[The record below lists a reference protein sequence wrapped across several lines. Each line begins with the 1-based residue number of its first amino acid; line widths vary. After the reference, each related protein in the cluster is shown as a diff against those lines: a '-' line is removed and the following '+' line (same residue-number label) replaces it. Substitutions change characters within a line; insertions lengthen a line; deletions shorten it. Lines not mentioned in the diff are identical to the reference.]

1 MRVQAR
7 ERPLWLAC
15 AAIVALCFA
24 QSPGLV
30 AADTKLD
37 LTGNPVGFLRQAW
50 SLWSD
55 VAPLGQPRN
64 QAYGYLFPHGSFF
77 ALGSLA
83 HIPPWVVQR
92 CWWSVLLCVGFV
104 GMVRLG
110 EVLGIGAPASR
121 MIAASAYLASPRV
134 MTTLGAISSETAPM
148 MLAPWVLIPVVQAWT
163 SKDPS
168 MRRLA
173 ARSAGAVALMG
184 AVNAVATAAACL
196 PAFLWWAAHAPRRRG
211 PNPRWRSFTAWWIPC
226 LALACAWW
234 ATALLLLGSVSPPF
248 LDFIESSRVTTRWT
262 SLVEVVRGADGWT
275 GFVDPSRMAS
285 TGLVSYPVLVF
296 ATGAL
301 AAVGLA
307 GLCLQRTPHRGLLAA
322 ILLVGVLGIC
332 VGYAGPLGGPFAE
345 PVRVFLDAA
354 GAPLRNVHKLD
365 PLVRMPLALGVA
377 SALGALSAGGQG
389 ASARGFFAALARPE
403 RGRAAPVAIAVLMAV
418 ALSASASWTGRLAP
432 GKPYQDLPG
441 YWRSA
446 SAWLGAHLATE
457 PHGARVLVAPGA
469 PWADQV
475 WGLTRDEPIQA
486 LADFPWAV
494 RDAIPLTPPGAIRS
508 LDAVQRLFADGRPS
522 SGLADMLLEQGFAY
536 LVLRNDLDL
545 ESSHSTR
552 PILAHQTVEGSPGL
566 QKVAEFGPLTGAGQ
580 IPGAVVDDD
589 LRARYPAVEIYRVAG
604 GGHSEPPGPYL
615 VGLDGTTVVDGGAE
629 ALLPIIE
636 HAHEL
641 GDPEPGPILLR
652 ADARRA
658 GLAPKAVV
666 VTDTPALRGTD
677 YGRVDDH
684 VSAVQAEGDPKR
696 VANTVTDY
704 PTEGA
709 AMVRGVWEGARVAVS
724 SSVSEANGLSIVSP
738 GNSPRA
744 AFDGDPSTS
753 WLSAGLEHAV
763 GQWLQL
769 DFDTP
774 VSDPQVTVT
783 VSRAI
788 GPAVDQ
794 LEVATERGT
803 ATLRDIVTDRP
814 TDVTAPTGQT
824 HWLRITATGTAN
836 GTAGN
841 QFGISELQVFDGKT
855 GKAVPVRFKV
865 LVPDAGPD
873 TLVRQW
879 ELGQEFPGRAG
890 CAKGP
895 VQTQCTQSLTLAPE
909 EPTVFSRTIGVARAT
924 DVLPALFVR
933 SRLSPAST
941 DLLAEPGRV
950 LATGESANGDS
961 RGSAYAAVDGDP
973 RTAWTAS
980 PNALKPGA
988 PKPRLTLQLP
998 VPADVAQVRLVLP
1011 AGALPARPTKIAVDL
1026 GDGRQVRDIDP
1037 DQDSVVVDLHPHRTD
1052 HVVITVLAWQD
1063 ALNVNSLGFAELQ
1076 PPGFAEVELLGPD
1089 GGAAPGFKPLDEDRT
1104 VTVDCEHGPVLTIGD
1119 RTVPTSVT
1127 ATVGALRSGAVVR
1140 ATPCDFNPVPLG
1152 PGPHDIAAAPG
1163 NAFVVDSL
1171 VLRDVGLPPPHAPDP
1186 QQADVR
1192 SWDVDARDIAV
1203 RQSAEPRILVVP
1215 ESVNPGWRAAAN
1227 GHDGAGAEIVGKA
1240 LQPVTVNGWQ
1250 QGWIVPAGFEGAVQL
1265 RFPLNTW
1272 YRAGLVAGLAG
1283 LVPLAAL
1290 AIAPAA
1296 PRRRDP
1302 QPLASTPSARL
1313 SGALAGLACAWLITG
1328 LAGAAAAL
1336 ALGLGSWRFARRGG
1350 CLPRAAAIVGGLSM
1364 TAAAGL
1370 LALGPWRSASYLGGA
1385 AVPQLLTLIALGS
1398 VVCSAVFDR
1407 EGEGPRSSRE
1417 PQSREHG
1424 ASTQE

>member
-1 MRVQAR
+1 M
-7 ERPLWLAC
+7 
-15 AAIVALCFA
+15 CFA
-24 QSPGLV
+24 QSPGLI

-77 ALGSLA
+77 ALGSLL
-83 HIPPWVVQR
+83 HIPAWIAQR
-92 CWWSVLLCVGFV
+92 CWWSVLLCLGFV
-104 GMVRLG
+104 GVVRLA
-110 EVLGIGAPASR
+110 EVLGLGTPISR
-121 MIAASAYLASPRV
+121 MIAAAAYLASPRV

-148 MLAPWVLIPVVQAWT
+148 MLAPWVLIPVAQAWT
-163 SKDPS
+163 APDPP

-196 PAFLWWAAHAPRRRG
+196 PAFLWWAAHARSA
-211 PNPRWRSFTAWWIPC
+211 RWRRFTAWWIPC
-226 LALACAWW
+226 LVLACAWW
-234 ATALLLLGSVSPPF
+234 ISALVLLGSVSPPF

-262 SLVEVVRGADGWT
+262 SLVEVLRGADGWT
-275 GFVDPSRMAS
+275 PFVDPSRMAG
-285 TGLVSYPVLVF
+285 TGLVSYPVLVL
-296 ATGAL
+296 ATGAS

-307 GLCLQRTPHRGLLAA
+307 GLCLRRTPFRGLLAT
-322 ILLVGVLGIC
+322 ILVVGVLGLC

-345 PVRVFLDAA
+345 PAREFLDAA

-377 SALGALSAGGQG
+377 SALAALP
-389 ASARGFFAALARPE
+389 ARSRSFFSALARPE
-403 RGRAAPVAIAVLMAV
+403 RRPAAPIAIVVLMAV
-418 ALSASASWTGRLAP
+418 ALSASASWTGRIAP
-432 GKPYQDLPG
+432 GKPYRDLPD

-446 SAWLGAHLATE
+446 SSWLRGQLATA
-457 PHGARVLVAPGA
+457 PPGARVLVAPGS

-494 RDAIPLTPPGAIRS
+494 RDAIPLAPPGAIRS

-522 SGLADMLLEQGFAY
+522 PGLADMLLEQGFAY
-536 LVLRNDLDL
+536 LVLRNDLDP

-566 QKVAEFGPLTGAGQ
+566 RKVAEFGPLVGAGR
-580 IPGAVVDDD
+580 IPGSVVDDD
-589 LRARYPAVEIYRVAG
+589 LRDRYPAVEVYRVAG
-604 GGHSEPPGPYL
+604 GERSEPPGPRF
-615 VGLDGTTVVDGGAE
+615 VGLDSTTVVDGGAE
-629 ALLPIIE
+629 ALLSTIE

-652 ADARRA
+652 GDARRA
-658 GLAPKAVV
+658 GIDPTTVV

-684 VSAVQAEGDPKR
+684 VSAVQADGDPKR
-696 VANTVTDY
+696 VANTVADY
-704 PTEGA
+704 PTDGA
-709 AMVRGVWEGARVAVS
+709 AMVRGVWEGARVTVS

-769 DFDTP
+769 DFDKP

-794 LEVATERGT
+794 LEIATERGT
-803 ATLRDIVTDRP
+803 ATLRDVVTDRP
-814 TDVTAPTGQT
+814 ASVTAPTGQT

-841 QFGISELQVFDGKT
+841 QFGISDLQVFDGKT

-865 LVPDAGPD
+865 LVPGAGRGA
-873 TLVRQW
+873 LVRQW
-879 ELGQEFPGRAG
+879 ELGQQFPGRAG
-890 CAKGP
+890 CASGP
-895 VQTQCTQSLTLAPE
+895 AQVHCAQSLTLAPE
-909 EPTVFSRTIGVARAT
+909 EPTVFSRTIGVDRAT
-924 DVLPALFVR
+924 DVFPALFVR

-941 DLLAEPGRV
+941 DLIARPGRV
-950 LATGESANGDS
+950 VASGEGANGDS

-980 PNALKPGA
+980 PNSLKPGA
-988 PKPRLTLQLP
+988 AKPRLTLQLP
-998 VPADVAQVRLVLP
+998 APADVAQIRLSP
-1011 AGALPARPTKIAVDL
+1011 AAGALPARPTKIAVDL
-1026 GDGRQVRDIDP
+1026 GDGRQVREVDP
-1037 DQDSVVVDLHPHRTD
+1037 DRGSVVVGLSPRRTD
-1052 HVVITVLAWQD
+1052 HVVVTILAWQD

-1076 PPGFAEVELLGPD
+1076 PPGLAEVALLGPD
-1089 GGAAPGFKPLDEDRT
+1089 GAAVPGFQPLDEHQA

-1119 RTVPTSVT
+1119 RAVPTSVT

-1140 ATPCDFNPVPLG
+1140 ATPCAFDPIPLS
-1152 PGPHDIAAAPG
+1152 PGSYDISAAPG

-1171 VLRDVGLPPPHAPDP
+1171 VLRDVKLPPPHAADP
-1186 QQADVR
+1186 QPAEVLAWGVDSR
-1192 SWDVDARDIAV
+1192 SIAAR
-1203 RQSAEPRILVVP
+1203 SSPTPRILVVP
-1215 ESVNPGWRAAAN
+1215 ESVNPGWKASAAR
-1227 GHDGAGAEIVGKA
+1227 HDDTGARIAETP
-1240 LQPVTVNGWQ
+1240 LRPVTVNGWQ
-1250 QGWIVPAGFEGAVQL
+1250 QGWIVPAGFEGTIQL

-1272 YRAGLVAGLAG
+1272 YHAGLVSGLAG
-1283 LVPLAAL
+1283 LAALAAL
-1290 AIAPAA
+1290 AIAPA
-1296 PRRRDP
+1296 RRNRRDLGP
-1302 QPLASTPSARL
+1302 AVSPPRARL
-1313 SGALAGLACAWLITG
+1313 FGALAGLGCTWLVTG
-1328 LAGAAAAL
+1328 WAGAAIV
-1336 ALGLGSWRFARRGG
+1336 LGLGLGFWRCSRRGG
-1350 CLPRAAAIVGGLSM
+1350 DVPRQTALVAGLCMAAA
-1364 TAAAGL
+1364 ACL
-1370 LALGPWRSASYLGGA
+1370 LALGPWRSAHYLGGA
-1385 AVPQLLTLIALGS
+1385 ILPQLLTLIALGA

-1407 EGEGPRSSRE
+1407 TGEDSPSPLG
-1417 PQSREHG
+1417 PQSRNAG